1 MGNALTV
8 LIDAPLVGRGMDGS
22 LEQVLIGLVSGL
34 ARLDG
39 GDHYRIVSHW
49 KAPDL
54 LAPYLGPNQTVTPIP
69 RPRRSLKETVKQCLG
84 PLRAPLGRLRR
95 RVARREPVAPSYG
108 VGLSGGFYESLGADL
123 LHLPSLDHYIQA
135 DVPSAFTVFDL
146 QHRHLPQFFTPSAVT
161 WRDNLLSRAFAH
173 VRAVVTASR
182 WVREDVI
189 KQYGVPPERVFSIPL
204 GSATDAY
211 QPVSPEKLASV
222 RRRYRLPERFA
233 LYPAITAQHK
243 NHPRLLEAMDI
254 LRRRGDTHLH
264 LVCTGRKCWPWMVR
278 RFDELGLRDR
288 VAFLGFVPAEDLRA
302 LYRLCEFLVFPTMF
316 EGAGMPVI
324 EAMREGVP
332 VACSD
337 IPPVREYAGDAAWTF
352 DPMEPEAI
360 ADAMARLAGDPGLR
374 DDLRRRGLAQGARF
388 TQERNAR
395 MHRTVYRKVA
405 GREPSEEDR
414 GLLAEMTAS

>member
-39 GDHYRIVSHW
+39 EDHYRIVSHW
-49 KAPDL
+49 KAPNF

-69 RPRRSLKETVKQCLG
+69 RPRRSLREKAKQCLG
-84 PLRAPLGRLRR
+84 PLRTPLGRLVRQA
-95 RVARREPVAPSYG
+95 ARREPVAPSYG

-135 DVPSAFTVFDL
+135 DVPSVFTVFDL
-146 QHRHLPQFFTPSAVT
+146 QHRHYPRFFTPAAVT
-161 WRDNLLSRAFAH
+161 WRDNLLSRAFTH

-189 KQYGVPPERVFSIPL
+189 KQYDVSPERVFSIPL
-204 GSATDAY
+204 GPATDAY
-211 QPVSPEKLASV
+211 RPVSPENLESV

-233 LYPAITAQHK
+233 LYPAITAEHK
-243 NHPRLLEAMDI
+243 NHLRLLDAMDI
-254 LRRRGDTHLH
+254 LRRRGDTQLH
-264 LVCTGRKCWPWMVR
+264 LVCTGRKCWPDLER
-278 RFDELGLRDR
+278 RPKEMGLQDR
-288 VAFLGFVPAEDLRA
+288 VNFTGFVPAEDLRA
-302 LYRLCEFLVFPTMF
+302 LYRLCEFLVFPSLF

-337 IPPVREYAGDAAWTF
+337 IPSVREYAGDAAWTF
-352 DPMEPEAI
+352 DPMQPEAI

-388 TQERNAR
+388 TRERNAR
-395 MHRTVYRKVA
+395 MHRALYRHVA
-405 GREPSEEDR
+405 GREPTDEDR
-414 GLLAEMTAS
+414 NLLAEMTSP